1 MQASPRKAL
10 RAPSADSDLDASA
23 LYSPRVSMRPLLQDF
38 SHANAAFDDGTA
50 DMHLE
55 MLDSN
60 QALLDV
66 GEMVKSLIDDLEM
79 EGDAPVG
86 CRKRKGRL
94 VRKRDLE
101 GFCAEGEQ
109 EEEGVV
115 IDAKQ
120 LELEI
125 KRDGEKIRLAA
136 QNLGLKETLVK
147 VFRRE
152 LVVEVDERGEAV
164 GVETKE
170 SRPSSAGKPVASN
183 PELAVDERGEAVG
196 VETKESRPSS
206 AGKPV
211 ASNPGL
217 AVDECKFVELLDEDS
232 DEDSDEDA
240 DMVLRRPDI
249 AVEPKEKGKAPMRLD
264 QPAHAEPMR
273 RQAKDDE
280 EEWIRADQLD
290 TKKAGPQYKDVYDD
304 KLMWRVPDMKT
315 SLLNH
320 QVLGVDWMLRRE
332 TSEKAPKGGLV
343 ADAMGLGKVGLS
355 ITSLQFALTLP
366 DHPIHRHH
374 VSELPS

>member
-1 MQASPRKAL
+1 MQTSPRKAL
-10 RAPSADSDLDASA
+10 RAPSADPDLDVSA
-23 LYSPRVSMRPLLQDF
+23 LSSPRVLMRPLLQDF
-38 SHANAAFDDGTA
+38 SRANVIFDDGTA
-50 DMHLE
+50 DMHLK
-55 MLDSN
+55 MLDSHQN
-60 QALLDV
+60 QALLDM
-66 GEMVKSLIDDLEM
+66 GEIAKSLVDDLEM

-86 CRKRKGRL
+86 CRKRRGRL

-101 GFCAEGEQ
+101 GFCADGEQ
-109 EEEGVV
+109 EEEGV

-125 KRDGEKIRLAA
+125 KCDGEKIRLAA
-136 QNLGLKETLVK
+136 ENLGLKETLVK

-152 LVVEVDERGEAV
+152 LVVEVDERGETV
-164 GVETKE
+164 GAETKE
-170 SRPSSAGKPVASN
+170 NRPSPAGKPV
-183 PELAVDERGEAVG
+183 V
-196 VETKESRPSS
+196 
-206 AGKPV
+206 
-211 ASNPGL
+211 SNPGL

-232 DEDSDEDA
+232 DEDA

-249 AVEPKEKGKAPMRLD
+249 AIEPKGKGKAPMRLD

-280 EEWIRADQLD
+280 EEWIRGDQLD
-290 TKKAGPQYKDVYDD
+290 TKETGPQYRDVYDD
-304 KLMWRVPDMKT
+304 KFMWRVPDMKT

-355 ITSLQFALTLP
+355 TPRCCS
-366 DHPIHRHH
+366 R
-374 VSELPS
+374 